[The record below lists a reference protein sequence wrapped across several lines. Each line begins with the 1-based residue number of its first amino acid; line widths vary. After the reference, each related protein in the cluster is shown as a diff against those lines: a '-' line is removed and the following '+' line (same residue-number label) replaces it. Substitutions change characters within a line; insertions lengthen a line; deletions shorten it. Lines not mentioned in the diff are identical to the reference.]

1 MSDQRDERPDDELAH
16 RPRVPVDQDHEPAG
30 TDEEISEQLSVDPD
44 RDGEKG

>member
-1 MSDQRDERPDDELAH
+1 MSEQQQPRPDDDLAH

-30 TDEEISEQLSVDPD
+30 TDEEISEQLDVDPE